1 MVSEA
6 IANFRYKKFC
16 PMKHSWDGCQTERIA
31 GPSIK
36 IKEIRRAESY
46 IQTSSIVTER
56 DRQVTIDRIRVLSRA
71 RT

>member
-1 MVSEA
+1 
-6 IANFRYKKFC
+6 
-16 PMKHSWDGCQTERIA
+16 MKHSWDGCQTERIA